1 MIKGTGLNFTNNVF
15 PIEVKR
21 QIEEISKHKKTSKLH
36 IFGQNCIPENH
47 KEFINSINI
56 CVSGENIY
64 YKISKIFGEQKIRRK
79 FGILGRIAIR
89 ILKSGFL
96 PIPKRFITN
105 EFLCRPKLVNYIE
118 KIAHPKSKN
127 FAIITNANQ
136 SANILNFPYF
146 FHTCYHK
153 FNDFIEIKKENRY
166 RNKKKFCAFV
176 VKNSSSI
183 HRNQFFRQLC
193 KYKKVDSFGP
203 LFNNA
208 KVPAHLIDKYKNKG
222 VSLEAALNVS
232 HYTTVTN
239 SYLLNQELFRDYKF
253 VICFENSV
261 ANDYVTEK
269 LPNVMLANSI
279 GIYRGAK
286 NVGDFFN
293 TKSFINYDDY
303 GSHDAMIKKIIAL
316 DQDDQKYQEMLDE
329 PFFVNNELPPRIR
342 TAKKDLEDFILKI
355 VNTSIEKTGK

>member
-1 MIKGTGLNFTNNVF
+1 MIKVTGLRHHANKALLLE
-15 PIEVKR
+15 IER
-21 QIEEISKHKKTSKLH
+21 QIEEIRKHKKIYNVH
-36 IFGQNCIPENH
+36 IFSQNCIPENS
-47 KEFINSINI
+47 KFVNLCI
-56 CVSGENIY
+56 SGENIY
-64 YKISKIFGEQKIRRK
+64 HKNLDFFAERIRRK
-79 FGILGRIAIR
+79 FGILGKLVAVMLKEVKI
-89 ILKSGFL
+89 IL
-96 PIPKRFITN
+96 PKRISSRY
-105 EFLCRPKLVNYIE
+105 LRPKLVDYIE
-118 KIAHPKSKN
+118 RIAHPKSKN

-153 FNDFIEIKKENRY
+153 FSDFIEIKKENRY

-176 VKNSSSI
+176 VMNGSCI
-183 HRNQFFRQLC
+183 YRNQFFHQLC

-208 KVPAHLIDKYKNKG
+208 KVPVHLIDRYKNEG
-222 VSLEAALNVS
+222 ISLKEALKAPQYS
-232 HYTTVTN
+232 TVTN
-239 SYLLNQELFRDYKF
+239 GYLLNQELFRDYKF

-316 DQDDQKYQEMLDE
+316 DQDDQKYQKMLDE
-329 PFFVNNELPPRIR
+329 PFFVNNELPPRIK
-342 TAKKDLEDFILKI
+342 TAKKDLENFILKI
-355 VNTSIEKTGK
+355 VNTSTDKTDI